1 MSIYEAEALNEE
13 IRNNTHYQKC
23 FYESEYYDSFQEQNT
38 ILQRIR
44 NCHDDM
50 INYHYTLIELKY
62 YNQLKEKELEK
73 ESNLLDLKLGYI
85 KEEYEYRLKLEK
97 EQGDAINNNKKK
109 FEIIQLE
116 NNCELEKLNQE
127 ISNLKKEIAELDSQK
142 QEEIALMKKK
152 ILLEL
157 NNEYKIKLLKYRNMK
172 ELEKER
178 EEKNFEIKKKV
189 FEAEKEIKFNEMKNK
204 AELVQKIIAI
214 CKNISLK

>member
-1 MSIYEAEALNEE
+1 MSIYEAEELSEI

-23 FYESEYYDSFQEQNT
+23 FYECEYYDSFQGQNT

-44 NCHDDM
+44 NCHDDI
-50 INYHYTLIELKY
+50 INYQNNLIELNY
-62 YNQLKEKELEK
+62 NNQLKEKELEN
-73 ESNLLDLKLGYI
+73 ESNLINLKLGNI
-85 KEEYEYRLKLEK
+85 KEEYEYKLKLEK
-97 EQGDAINNNKKK
+97 ELEDVINNNKQK
-109 FEIIQLE
+109 FEIVQLE
-116 NNCELEKLNQE
+116 NNCELKKLNQD
-127 ISNLKKEIAELDSQK
+127 ISNLKIEIAELDSQK

-178 EEKNFEIKKKV
+178 EEKDFEIRKKV

-214 CKNISLK
+214 CKNISL